1 MNKNITQTEYTGWQV
16 FSLTFLRIL
25 IGWHFLY
32 EGLVKVFASPNWT
45 SGPYLSGSV
54 GPFAAVFKAMAS
66 NNTILVIVDN
76 LNIWGLILIGLCLFI
91 GVFSKPSAIFG
102 IILLSLYYLA
112 YPPFPGLSVNAPVE
126 GSYWIVN
133 KNLIEIAALVVLYLF
148 PSGHITGIERFIR
161 RKGADENNLN
171 KS

>member
-1 MNKNITQTEYTGWQV
+1 MKSNTNIQAGYTGWQI

-32 EGLVKVFASPNWT
+32 EGLVKLYASPAWT

-66 NNTILVIVDN
+66 NDTILLIVDQ
-76 LNIWGLILIGLCLFI
+76 LNIWGLIIIGLCLFI
-91 GVFSKPSAIFG
+91 GLFSKPSAIFG
-102 IILLSLYYLA
+102 IILISLYYFA
-112 YPPFPGLSVNAPVE
+112 YPPFPGLVTNAPVE

-133 KNLIEIAALVVLYLF
+133 KNLVEIAALIVLFLF
-148 PSGHITGIERFIR
+148 PSGQITGVDRYIYS
-161 RKGADENNLN
+161 RKNNLN
-171 KS
+171 S